1 MQHNLLTI
9 MIYRYFLRRDEE
21 LEIQIG
27 RVKDLLKRQKQNQA
41 YLYSDLGELLR
52 QQHFLREL
60 EKDIVNILKIYYK

>member
-27 RVKDLLKRQKQNQA
+27 RIKDTLKRQKHDQG

-52 QQHFLREL
+52 QQRFLREL
-60 EKDIVNILKIYYK
+60 EKDIIEILKIYYK

>member
-27 RVKDLLKRQKQNQA
+27 RVKDLLKRQKQN
-41 YLYSDLGELLR
+41 R
-52 QQHFLREL
+52 FT
-60 EKDIVNILKIYYK
+60 